1 MHYPAYVNQ
10 KVLKQL
16 PHMVA
21 GVDLLHFDLRVHV
34 AMVQEVD
41 ISNFNL
47 KRTKNIH
54 ISHIL
59 ELLDLER

>member
-1 MHYPAYVNQ
+1 
-10 KVLKQL
+10 
-16 PHMVA
+16 MVA
-21 GVDLLHFDLRVHV
+21 GVDLLHFDLCVHV

-47 KRTKNIH
+47 KRIKNIH
-54 ISHIL
+54 TTYEVSHIL